1 MAPTGSDVPFSS
13 PKRPQTPLGPLS
25 GPQIIEATYIMTRE
39 MAMAQ
44 AGDIKEKLGYRG
56 FDQAALLPQMNEWL
70 SLPVVKVLSEDMKN
84 RVSIWCQ
91 QHNRGWLD
99 AIRDAE
105 DDLKEYQYTSRIQE
119 STDTIPEIIQS
130 RLEETLDRFRQEI
143 LQEQRETTAKM
154 MAKMDSLQL
163 SEQTSPPAKRRR
175 MSTRNIPKNASLQK
189 IDEGLRY
196 LLGEDSEL
204 VQCFREHA
212 VNIDPKFT
220 TLVEPSA
227 KRFWTKG
234 QLENFQKETRELGLG
249 AVEYKLLDRIFQ
261 EMEEG
266 DLSMTNIA
274 ALSLQL
280 TSREQ
285 YGTLKAKFRF
295 FCVSDR
301 EQEEC

>member
-1 MAPTGSDVPFSS
+1 
-13 PKRPQTPLGPLS
+13 
-25 GPQIIEATYIMTRE
+25 
-39 MAMAQ
+39 
-44 AGDIKEKLGYRG
+44 
-56 FDQAALLPQMNEWL
+56 MNEWL

-119 STDTIPEIIQS
+119 STDMIPEIIQS
-130 RLEETLDRFRQEI
+130 RLEETLGRFRQEI

-163 SEQTSPPAKRRR
+163 SEQNSPPAKRRR
-175 MSTRNIPKNASLQK
+175 MSTRNTPKNASLQK

-204 VQCFREHA
+204 IKCFREHA
-212 VNIDPKFT
+212 VNVDLKFT
-220 TLVEPSA
+220 TLLEPSA

-249 AVEYKLLDRIFQ
+249 ALEYKLLDRIFE

-266 DLSMTNIA
+266 KLSITNIA
-274 ALSLQL
+274 ALSHQL
-280 TSREQ
+280 ASREQ
-285 YGTLKAKFRF
+285 YETLGAKFQF
-295 FCVSDR
+295 
-301 EQEEC
+301 EC